1 MNFSPIDSIFNV
13 DLSSQRITIS
23 LKFFF
28 HEDSRYVCYSPNLKP
43 DVVEEI
49 YSLYKKTL
57 SKEITS
63 RSRYLDAQDD
73 ASLEPFSK
81 FLFNKDSKDRRI
93 EKIDDI
99 RPNSSGNFSR
109 TIYSTLYEQMLN
121 AVPKPIYLL
130 DNNYDD
136 IAFTL
141 CTISNGIQDFSI
153 ISRFNYPKVLKS
165 AMFSTTGNQLS
176 KVMNKMIGLESRIDL
191 LFYDESLYVFNHQS
205 LDRIFFFNDF
215 LKQETKQFR
224 DDLVNIQNIMIKD
237 KRITT
242 EIFSQDD
249 ISYIQQYASGN
260 QERMKKLWQVNS
272 IPGRMKR
279 FLENVKNIPLIPA
292 KFNLELSY
300 VVKTNTVTMKH
311 TPMAVNQLLKCM
323 CDKYYVS
330 ILLNEPGEDSSKA

>member
-1 MNFSPIDSIFNV
+1 MNFSPIDSIFN
-13 DLSSQRITIS
+13 DDFSSKNNKVS
-23 LKFFF
+23 LKFFV
-28 HEDSRYVCYSPNLKP
+28 HEDSRYLCYSPNLKP
-43 DVVEEI
+43 DAVKEI
-49 YSLYKKTL
+49 YSLYRKTL
-57 SKEITS
+57 RKEITS

-73 ASLEPFSK
+73 ANLEPFST

-99 RPNSSGNFSR
+99 RLNSSGNFSR
-109 TIYSTLYEQMLN
+109 AIYSTLYEQMLN
-121 AVPKPIYLL
+121 AVPKPIYSL
-130 DNNYDD
+130 DNNFED
-136 IAFTL
+136 IDFTF
-141 CTISNGIQDFSI
+141 CTISNGTENFSI
-153 ISRFNYPKVLKS
+153 ISMFNYPKVFKS

-191 LFYDESLYVFNHQS
+191 LFHDESLYVFNHRS
-205 LDRIFFFNDF
+205 LDRVFFFNDF

-224 DDLVNIQNIMIKD
+224 DDLINIQDTMIKD
-237 KRITT
+237 KKITT

-272 IPGRMKR
+272 IPGRLQR

-292 KFNLELSY
+292 KFKLELNY
-300 VVKTNTVTMKH
+300 VAKNNTVTMKH
-311 TPMAVNQLLKCM
+311 TPTAVNQLLKCM